1 MDGPKRVVGAGRGAE
16 AEEEPTRTVGRA
28 VGELAEQRV
37 FGFESFGAPG
47 ADVLWRADGG
57 AECDEAMQLGG
68 LAATPDLGPKV
79 GDPGRRRPTVVV
91 EDARLAQVSGYTY
104 QTSHE

>member
-1 MDGPKRVVGAGRGAE
+1 
-16 AEEEPTRTVGRA
+16 
-28 VGELAEQRV
+28 
-37 FGFESFGAPG
+37 
-47 ADVLWRADGG
+47 
-57 AECDEAMQLGG
+57 MQLGG

>member
-1 MDGPKRVVGAGRGAE
+1 MYSGVPVPSAMK
-16 AEEEPTRTVGRA
+16 P
-28 VGELAEQRV
+28 
-37 FGFESFGAPG
+37 PP
-47 ADVLWRADGG
+47 
-57 AECDEAMQLGG
+57 MQLGG

-91 EDARLAQVSGYTY
+91 EDARLAQVSGCTY